1 MDQYDFVGVDIAK
14 DKFDVVILGDKKQH
28 KIFANSIT
36 GFKSFVIW
44 LKKQTALPWVCM
56 EATGHYSEPLAEYLH
71 QEMIRIS
78 MVNPLQIKHYSK
90 ALLTRNKNDKL
101 DATIIAQY
109 AQQMKPRAFVPR
121 KEEQKSIREITQL
134 LETLK
139 KQLQALKNQE
149 ESTRTAA
156 AQKALKKAI
165 LSLEKQIK
173 ALEEDLRKMINED
186 KNLSEAAKLLKSIK
200 GIGEKSAYSILAY
213 LPDLDYFDHAKQLA
227 AYIGLSPRQYES
239 GKMKGKTSLTCF
251 GHARLRKILYM
262 PALSAKRHNKAL
274 RPFVLRLEKNGL
286 KPKAIVGA
294 IMRKLAHLIFGILKH
309 RKPFEAALAC
319 AS

>member
-1 MDQYDFVGVDIAK
+1 MNHYHFVGVDIAK
-14 DKFDVVILGDKKQH
+14 DKFDAVILREKKQH
-28 KIFANSIT
+28 KVFTNSIT
-36 GFKSFVIW
+36 GFKSFVVW
-44 LKKQTALPWVCM
+44 LKKETPLPWVCM
-56 EATGHYSEPLAEYLH
+56 EATGHYSEPLAEYLS
-71 QEMIRIS
+71 QETIRIS
-78 MVNPLQIKHYSK
+78 MVNPLQIKNYSK

-109 AQQMKPRAFVPR
+109 AQQMKPREFVPR
-121 KEEQKSIREITQL
+121 KEEQKSVREFTQL

-139 KQLQALKNQE
+139 KQLTALKNQE

-165 LSLEKQIK
+165 LSLENQIK
-173 ALEEDLRKMINED
+173 ALEEELKEIVNE
-186 KNLSEAAKLLKSIK
+186 NASLSAAVKLLKSIK
-200 GIGEKSAYSILAY
+200 GIGEVSAYSILAY
-213 LPDLDYFDHAKQLA
+213 LPDLTYFDNAKQLA

-251 GHARLRKILYM
+251 GHARLRKVLYM
-262 PALSAKRHNKAL
+262 PALSAKRHNQAL
-274 RPFVLRLEKNGL
+274 KPFVLRLEKNGL

-294 IMRKLAHLIFGILKH
+294 LMRKLAHIIFGILKH
-309 RKPFEAALAC
+309 GKPFDAALAC